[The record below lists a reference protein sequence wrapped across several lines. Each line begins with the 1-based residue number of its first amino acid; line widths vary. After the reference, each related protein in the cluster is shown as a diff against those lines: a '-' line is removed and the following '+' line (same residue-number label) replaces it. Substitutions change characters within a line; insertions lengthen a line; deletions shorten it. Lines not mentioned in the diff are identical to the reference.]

1 MAEFKVIYKLTQDWD
16 AEELS
21 IPWAEGCPLAVE
33 KMQVARNV
41 ETGEAYFQAKL
52 KNISD
57 REVLSYKALF
67 TCCYEDGTEEQ
78 KPVET
83 LDADIAAGG
92 YAEIRPLKLSRGDV
106 KTVCLSI
113 RALKTT
119 LGNWECEGE
128 ISHLPPR
135 EVLLLDPEA
144 KKERIYQLKM
154 SGCAVFP
161 TAENHCCESH
171 GSWWRCACGA
181 VNVGYAK
188 CRFCGIDPEI
198 EKTLRD
204 EDRLVAA
211 VRDRKAEEER
221 KKKLEKE
228 KREERRRLQQEK
240 LDRAKAKVKIFFR
253 KHKKKILVPTVVAC
267 LIVAIA
273 GIAFYA
279 TTPEKA
285 FAVYSDSDNSLTFYK
300 EKFVP
305 SSGSTFKGKNCTSVY
320 EGVEGSSSEWNVS
333 AKYIQTGWAK
343 DHGGEIHSVS
353 FEDEIEPVD
362 CRTWFAGLRYCTSF
376 DLGKLNTRKVTDF
389 AYMFSDCAS
398 AREIDVDSFET
409 RNAKTYSGMFAGCTS
424 LTELDLSSFKT
435 TEGRDFSLM
444 FDGCIKLSSLNLSNF
459 DTGSAQNL
467 SGMFSGCEKL
477 RSIDLSRFNTEN
489 AESLSRMFSGCIS
502 LQTLDLSSFD
512 TSSVKEFNEMF
523 SRCGQLR
530 AIKGADCW
538 SVSKGKSFSKM
549 FIKCKNLS
557 LDCSKWDVSGIDPK
571 KSDAVTALF
580 NDGAPG
586 VISPVWPSVEPADQ
600 SSVDQANVAS
610 NSEAVTASSPGS
622 SGSGGGHGTSGT
634 VPANPWK

>member
-1 MAEFKVIYKLTQDWD
+1 MAEFKEIYKLTQDWD

-106 KTVCLSI
+106 KNVRLSI
-113 RALKTT
+113 CALKTT
-119 LGNWECEGE
+119 LGNWESEGE
-128 ISHLPPR
+128 ITHLPPR

-181 VNVGYAK
+181 INVGYAK

-198 EKTLRD
+198 EKGLRD
-204 EDRLVAA
+204 KDQLVVA
-211 VRDRKAEEER
+211 VQDRKAEEEG
-221 KKKLEKE
+221 KKKLEE
-228 KREERRRLQQEK
+228 ERREERKRLQQEK
-240 LDRAKAKVKIFFR
+240 LDRATAKVKIFFR

-273 GIAFYA
+273 GVAFYVSI
-279 TTPEKA
+279 PEKA

-305 SSGSTFKGKNCTSVY
+305 NSGSTFKGKNCTSVY
-320 EGVEGSSSEWNVS
+320 EGVEELVCKWGGSENSDDNPAWV
-333 AKYIQTGWAK
+333 K
-343 DHGGEIHSVS
+343 DHAEGIDSVS
-353 FEDEIEPVD
+353 FKEEIEPISL
-362 CRTWFAGLRYCTSF
+362 RGWFTHLVKCDTI
-376 DLGKLNTRKVTDF
+376 DLKNLNTSKVTDF
-389 AYMFSDCAS
+389 SYMFFNCSS
-398 AREIDVDSFET
+398 V
-409 RNAKTYSGMFAGCTS
+409 KQ
-424 LTELDLSSFKT
+424 LDLSSFDT
-435 TEGRDFSLM
+435 RQAVSFSRM
-444 FDGCIKLSSLNLSNF
+444 FKDCDSLDSLDLSSF
-459 DTGSAQNL
+459 DTRGAYEFDWMFEKC
-467 SGMFSGCEKL
+467 SGL
-477 RSIDLSRFNTEN
+477 TSIDVSSFNTESATDMN
-489 AESLSRMFSGCIS
+489 GMFYECRKLKNLDLRNFSTNNVKDMSWMFKGCSTLAKVDLGSLDTGAVEDFEEMFDDCSS
-502 LQTLDLSSFD
+502 LEQLDLSSFD
-512 TSSVKEFNEMF
+512 TSAARQFSDMF
-523 SRCGQLR
+523 SDCTRLKSIR
-530 AIKGADCW
+530 GAESW
-538 SVSKGKSFSKM
+538 NVSKGKM
-549 FIKCKNLS
+549 FEGMFCKCPSLS
-557 LDCSKWDVSGIDPK
+557 LDCSKWDISSVKSGWRR
-571 KSDAVTALF
+571 SGNGYF
-580 NDGAPG
+580 NEGSPNVVAPA
-586 VISPVWPSVEPADQ
+586 WPADE
-600 SSVDQANVAS
+600 SLAHETD
-610 NSEAVTASSPGS
+610 
-622 SGSGGGHGTSGT
+622 
-634 VPANPWK
+634 

>member
-106 KTVCLSI
+106 KNVRLSI
-113 RALKTT
+113 CALKTT
-119 LGNWECEGE
+119 LGNWESEGE
-128 ISHLPPR
+128 ITHLPPR

-181 VNVGYAK
+181 INVGYAK
-188 CRFCGIDPEI
+188 CRFCGIDPEV
-198 EKTLRD
+198 EKTLHD

-221 KKKLEKE
+221 KKKLEEE
-228 KREERRRLQQEK
+228 KREERKRLQREK
-240 LDRAKAKVKIFFR
+240 LDRATAKVKIFFR
-253 KHKKKILVPTVVAC
+253 KHKKKILAPAVTAC
-267 LIVAIA
+267 LIAAIA
-273 GIAFYA
+273 GIAFYVS
-279 TTPEKA
+279 TPEKA

-320 EGVEGSSSEWNVS
+320 EGVEELVCKWSGSENSDDNPAWV
-333 AKYIQTGWAK
+333 KDHAK
-343 DHGGEIHSVS
+343 DIDSVS
-353 FEDEIEPVD
+353 FKEEIEPISL
-362 CRTWFAGLRYCTSF
+362 RGWFTHLAKCDTI
-376 DLGKLNTRKVTDF
+376 DLKNLNTSKVTDF
-389 AYMFSDCAS
+389 SYMFFNCSS
-398 AREIDVDSFET
+398 V
-409 RNAKTYSGMFAGCTS
+409 KQ
-424 LTELDLSSFKT
+424 LDLSSFDT
-435 TEGRDFSLM
+435 RQAVSFSRM
-444 FDGCIKLSSLNLSNF
+444 FKDCDSLDSLDLSSFDTRGAYEFDWMFEKCSGLTGIDVSSFNTESATDMNGMFYECRKLKNLDLRNFSTNNVKDMSWMFKGCSTLAKVDLGSF
-459 DTGSAQNL
+459 DTGAVEDFEE
-467 SGMFSGCEKL
+467 MFDDCS
-477 RSIDLSRFNTEN
+477 
-489 AESLSRMFSGCIS
+489 SLE
-502 LQTLDLSSFD
+502 QLDLSSFD
-512 TSSVKEFNEMF
+512 TSAARQFSDMF
-523 SRCGQLR
+523 SDCTRLKSIR
-530 AIKGADCW
+530 GAESW
-538 SVSKGKSFSKM
+538 NVSKGKM
-549 FIKCKNLS
+549 FEGMFCKCPSLS
-557 LDCSKWDVSGIDPK
+557 LDCSKWDISSVKSGWRR
-571 KSDAVTALF
+571 SGNGYF
-580 NDGAPG
+580 NEGSPNVVAPA
-586 VISPVWPSVEPADQ
+586 WPADE
-600 SSVDQANVAS
+600 SLAHETD
-610 NSEAVTASSPGS
+610 
-622 SGSGGGHGTSGT
+622 
-634 VPANPWK
+634 

>member
-1 MAEFKVIYKLTQDWD
+1 MAEFKVIYKLTQDWG

-106 KTVCLSI
+106 ETARLSLC
-113 RALKTT
+113 ALKTT
-119 LGNWECEGE
+119 LGNWESEGE
-128 ISHLPPR
+128 TTHLPPR

-198 EKTLRD
+198 EKVLRD
-204 EDRLVAA
+204 KDQLVAA
-211 VRDRKAEEER
+211 VQDRRAEEER
-221 KKKLEKE
+221 KKKLEEE
-228 KREERRRLQQEK
+228 KREAEKRLQRER

-273 GIAFYA
+273 GIAFYVSI
-279 TTPEKA
+279 PEKA

-305 SSGSTFKGKNCTSVY
+305 DSGSTFKGKNCTSVY
-320 EGVEGSSSEWNVS
+320 EGVEELVCKWGGSENSDDNPAWV
-333 AKYIQTGWAK
+333 KDHAK
-343 DHGGEIHSVS
+343 DIDSVS
-353 FEDEIEPVD
+353 FKEEIEPISL
-362 CRTWFAGLRYCTSF
+362 RGWFTHLVKCDTI
-376 DLGKLNTRKVTDF
+376 DLKNLNTSKVTDF
-389 AYMFSDCAS
+389 SYMFFNC
-398 AREIDVDSFET
+398 
-409 RNAKTYSGMFAGCTS
+409 
-424 LTELDLSSFKT
+424 SSVK
-435 TEGRDFSLM
+435 
-444 FDGCIKLSSLNLSNF
+444 
-459 DTGSAQNL
+459 Q
-467 SGMFSGCEKL
+467 
-477 RSIDLSRFNTEN
+477 
-489 AESLSRMFSGCIS
+489 
-502 LQTLDLSSFD
+502 LDLSSFD
-512 TSSVKEFNEMF
+512 TRQAVSFSRMFKDCYSLNSLDLSSFDTRGTYEFDWMFEKCSGLTSIDVSSFNTESATDMNGMFYECRKLKNLDLRNFSTNNVKDMSWMFKGCSMLKEVDLSSFDTSAAKQFSDMF
-523 SRCGQLR
+523 SDCTRLKSIR
-530 AIKGADCW
+530 GAESW
-538 SVSKGKSFSKM
+538 NVSKCKTFEGM
-549 FIKCKNLS
+549 FRKCPSLS
-557 LDCSKWDVSGIDPK
+557 LDCSKWDVS
-571 KSDAVTALF
+571 
-580 NDGAPG
+580 
-586 VISPVWPSVEPADQ
+586 SVESGWLRSGNGHFNEGSPNVVAPAWPADE
-600 SSVDQANVAS
+600 SLAHETD
-610 NSEAVTASSPGS
+610 
-622 SGSGGGHGTSGT
+622 
-634 VPANPWK
+634 

>member
-106 KTVCLSI
+106 KNVRLSI
-113 RALKTT
+113 CALKTT
-119 LGNWECEGE
+119 LGNWESEGE
-128 ISHLPPR
+128 ITHLPPR

-181 VNVGYAK
+181 INVGYAK

-198 EKTLRD
+198 EKGLRD
-204 EDRLVAA
+204 KDQLVAA
-211 VRDRKAEEER
+211 VQDRKAEEEG
-221 KKKLEKE
+221 KKKLEE
-228 KREERRRLQQEK
+228 ESREERKRLQQEK
-240 LDRAKAKVKIFFR
+240 LDRATAKVKIFFR

-273 GIAFYA
+273 GVAFYVSI
-279 TTPEKA
+279 PEKA

-305 SSGSTFKGKNCTSVY
+305 NSGSTFKGKNCTSVY
-320 EGVEGSSSEWNVS
+320 EGVEELVCKWGGSENSDDNPAWV
-333 AKYIQTGWAK
+333 K
-343 DHGGEIHSVS
+343 DHAEDIDSVS
-353 FEDEIEPVD
+353 FKEEIEPISL
-362 CRTWFAGLRYCTSF
+362 RGWFTHLVKCDTI
-376 DLGKLNTRKVTDF
+376 DLKNLNTSKVTDF
-389 AYMFSDCAS
+389 SYMFFNCSS
-398 AREIDVDSFET
+398 V
-409 RNAKTYSGMFAGCTS
+409 KQ
-424 LTELDLSSFKT
+424 LDLSSFDT
-435 TEGRDFSLM
+435 RQAVSFSRM
-444 FDGCIKLSSLNLSNF
+444 FKDCDSLDSLDLSSF
-459 DTGSAQNL
+459 DTRGAYEFDWMFEKC
-467 SGMFSGCEKL
+467 SGL
-477 RSIDLSRFNTEN
+477 TSIDVSSFNTESATDMN
-489 AESLSRMFSGCIS
+489 GMFYECRKLKNLDLRNFSTNNVKDMSWMFKGCSTLAKVDLGSFDTSSVESFEEMFEGCSS
-502 LQTLDLSSFD
+502 LEQLDLSSFD
-512 TSSVKEFNEMF
+512 TSVVKGVSDMF
-523 SRCGQLR
+523 SDCTRLKSIR
-530 AIKGADCW
+530 GAESW
-538 SVSKGKSFSKM
+538 NVSKCKTFEGM
-549 FIKCKNLS
+549 FCKCPSLS
-557 LDCSKWDVSGIDPK
+557 LDCSKWDVS
-571 KSDAVTALF
+571 
-580 NDGAPG
+580 
-586 VISPVWPSVEPADQ
+586 SVESGWLRSGNGSFNEESPNVVAPAWPADE
-600 SSVDQANVAS
+600 SLAHETD
-610 NSEAVTASSPGS
+610 
-622 SGSGGGHGTSGT
+622 
-634 VPANPWK
+634 

>member
-204 EDRLVAA
+204 KDQLVAA
-211 VRDRKAEEER
+211 VQDRKAEKER
-221 KKKLEKE
+221 KKKLEE
-228 KREERRRLQQEK
+228 ERREERRRLQQEK
-240 LDRAKAKVKIFFR
+240 LDRATAKVKIFFR
-253 KHKKKILVPTVVAC
+253 KHKKKILIPTVVAC
-267 LIVAIA
+267 LIAVIA
-273 GIAFYA
+273 GIALYMS
-279 TTPEKA
+279 TPEKA

-320 EGVEGSSSEWNVS
+320 EGVEELVCKWGGSENSDDNPAWV
-333 AKYIQTGWAK
+333 K
-343 DHGGEIHSVS
+343 DHARDIDSVS
-353 FEDEIEPVD
+353 FKEEIEPISL
-362 CRTWFAGLRYCTSF
+362 RGWFTHLVKCDTI
-376 DLGKLNTRKVTDF
+376 DLKNLNTSKVTDF
-389 AYMFSDCAS
+389 SYMFFNCSS
-398 AREIDVDSFET
+398 V
-409 RNAKTYSGMFAGCTS
+409 KQ
-424 LTELDLSSFKT
+424 LDLSSFDT
-435 TEGRDFSLM
+435 RQAVSFSRM
-444 FDGCIKLSSLNLSNF
+444 FKDCYSLDSLDLSSFDTRGAYEFDWMFEKCSGLTSIDVSSFNTESATDMNGMFYECGKLKNLDLRNFSTNNVKDMSWMFKGCSTLAKVDLGSF
-459 DTGSAQNL
+459 DTGAVEDFEE
-467 SGMFSGCEKL
+467 MFYDCS
-477 RSIDLSRFNTEN
+477 
-489 AESLSRMFSGCIS
+489 SLE
-502 LQTLDLSSFD
+502 QLDLSSFD
-512 TSSVKEFNEMF
+512 TSAARQFSDMF
-523 SRCGQLR
+523 SDCTRLKSIR
-530 AIKGADCW
+530 GAESW
-538 SVSKGKSFSKM
+538 NVSKCKTFEGM
-549 FIKCKNLS
+549 FRKCPSLS
-557 LDCSKWDVSGIDPK
+557 LDCSKWDVS
-571 KSDAVTALF
+571 
-580 NDGAPG
+580 
-586 VISPVWPSVEPADQ
+586 SVESGWLRSGNGHFNEESPNVVAPAWPADE
-600 SSVDQANVAS
+600 SLAHETD
-610 NSEAVTASSPGS
+610 
-622 SGSGGGHGTSGT
+622 
-634 VPANPWK
+634 

>member
-1 MAEFKVIYKLTQDWD
+1 MAEFKVIFRLDQDWD
-16 AEELS
+16 ARELP

-52 KNISD
+52 RNVSD
-57 REVLSYKALF
+57 REVFSYKAVF
-67 TCCYEDGTEEQ
+67 TCSYEDGTEEQ

-106 KTVCLSI
+106 KNVRLSI

-119 LGNWECEGE
+119 LGNWEIEGE
-128 ISHLPPR
+128 ITRMPIR
-135 EVLLLDPEA
+135 EVLLLGSEA
-144 KKERIYQLKM
+144 EKERVYQLKQ
-154 SGCAVFP
+154 SGCVVFP

-188 CRFCGIDPEI
+188 CRFCGIDPGI

-204 EDRLVAA
+204 KDQLIAAAQDR
-211 VRDRKAEEER
+211 RAEEER
-221 KKKLEKE
+221 KKKLEEE
-228 KREERRRLQQEK
+228 KREERKRHQREK
-240 LDRAKAKVKIFFR
+240 LDRAKAKAKIFFG
-253 KHKKKILVPTVVAC
+253 KHKKKILVPTVMAC

-273 GIAFYA
+273 GIAFYVS
-279 TTPEKA
+279 TPEKA

-305 SSGSTFKGKNCTSVY
+305 NSGSTFKGKNCTSVY

-333 AKYIQTGWAK
+333 AKYVQTGWVK

-376 DLGKLNTRKVTDF
+376 DLDKLNTRKATDF
-389 AYMFSDCAS
+389 AYMFFDCAS
-398 AREIDVDSFET
+398 AREIDFDGFET
-409 RNAKTYSGMFAGCTS
+409 RNVKTYSGMFKGCTS

-435 TEGRDFSLM
+435 TEGREFSWM
-444 FDGCIKLSSLNLSNF
+444 FDGCLKLSNLNLSSF
-459 DTGSAQNL
+459 DTRSAQNL

-477 RSIDLSRFNTEN
+477 RSIDLSRFNTGN
-489 AESLSRMFSGCIS
+489 AENLSRMFSGCTS
-502 LQTLDLSSFD
+502 LQMLDLSSFD
-512 TSSVKEFNEMF
+512 ASSVKEFDEMF
-523 SRCGQLR
+523 SRCGQLQ

-538 SVSKGKSFSKM
+538 SVSKGKSFAQM
-549 FIKCKNLS
+549 FAKCKNLS
-557 LDCSKWDVSGIDPK
+557 LDCSKWDVSGIDPER
-571 KSDAVTALF
+571 SDTVTSLF

-586 VISPVWPSVEPADQ
+586 VISPVWPSVESTDR
-600 SSVDQANVAS
+600 SSAEQANATSSSEGVA
-610 NSEAVTASSPGS
+610 ASSSGS
-622 SGSGGGHGTSGT
+622 SGANSGHGTSGT
-634 VPANPWK
+634 APANPWK